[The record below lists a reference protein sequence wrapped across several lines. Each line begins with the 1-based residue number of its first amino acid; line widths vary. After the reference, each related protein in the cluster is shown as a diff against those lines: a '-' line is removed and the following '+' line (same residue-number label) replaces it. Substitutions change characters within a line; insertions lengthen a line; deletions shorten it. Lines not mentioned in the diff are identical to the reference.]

1 MAARFVLSVPRTE
14 GGQDRYWRNPKFYF
28 QESLTWSDV
37 TSGPP
42 SFRLND
48 SGGIHDVKGMSAF
61 SFRGV
66 ERLLLAGYCNT
77 LIVRAIARATNPTL
91 SFQIGNFVNIPF
103 IEVVSENLSFDV
115 TKNVDWLVR
124 STIIDWNAYERS
136 WNFNFLPILTASSQ
150 RTPTLESSYTAWI
163 TQNRKTIAEMHRLE
177 EEKQPPVHCCLRPD
191 GRDHRRHPH

>member
-1 MAARFVLSVPRTE
+1 M
-14 GGQDRYWRNPKFYF
+14 QDRVWRLADNDQFLRRWYEVDHGKCSYGSKSRYAAAQSGKKWFPYNKGGEFKKWYGNQDYLVNWEYDGRAIRAFGTENWGRARSRPQNTEFYF

-48 SGGIHDVKGMSAF
+48 QRRFDDVKGMSAF

-91 SFQIGNFVNIPF
+91 SFQIGNFAN
-103 IEVVSENLSFDV
+103 
-115 TKNVDWLVR
+115 
-124 STIIDWNAYERS
+124 Y
-136 WNFNFLPILTASSQ
+136 PI
-150 RTPTLESSYTAWI
+150 
-163 TQNRKTIAEMHRLE
+163 HRGRWG
-177 EEKQPPVHCCLRPD
+177 KPPP
-191 GRDHRRHPH
+191 

>member
-1 MAARFVLSVPRTE
+1 MSERVRKVFEEGTLLGKLVDAKQGLATANNNQFLRRWHEVDQGKCSYDSNSRDAAAQSGKKWFPYNKGGKFRKWYGNQEYLVNWEHDGRAIRAFGTENGGRPRSRAQNTE
-14 GGQDRYWRNPKFYF
+14 FYF

-77 LIVRAIARATNPTL
+77 LIVRAIVRATNPTL

-103 IEVVSENLSFDV
+103 LARISHQKD
-115 TKNVDWLVR
+115 
-124 STIIDWNAYERS
+124 
-136 WNFNFLPILTASSQ
+136 
-150 RTPTLESSYTAWI
+150 
-163 TQNRKTIAEMHRLE
+163 
-177 EEKQPPVHCCLRPD
+177 
-191 GRDHRRHPH
+191 